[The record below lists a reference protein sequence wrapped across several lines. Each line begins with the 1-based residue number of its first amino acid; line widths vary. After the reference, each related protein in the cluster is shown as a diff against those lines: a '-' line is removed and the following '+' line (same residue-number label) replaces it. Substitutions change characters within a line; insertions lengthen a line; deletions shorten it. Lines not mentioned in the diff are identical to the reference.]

1 MSQSLA
7 PSTIMAQSDGYI
19 NAYIYNSVAF
29 DTQNGAVIDL
39 FYLTEDGKRN
49 VLRLYNFDLWFLVC
63 KFPGLSDNEFK
74 DWMRKR
80 VPSNVNLRFRSDL
93 RDNSTFMFDI
103 PLLYAEISGSSPKV
117 LKQTHKSLVSAARS
131 YYRTLVI
138 DELDPWDRVLYDN
151 MEDPFR
157 YTNYVMDSDNVKYF
171 LSTTYKIPCI
181 GGVRILKSAMED
193 TYMYSGET
201 PALHVKFAKI
211 ESLNVNP
218 KRMTDQAP
226 NANIKTFIEFDQN
239 VNFMHH
245 LTLMTY
251 DLETYNQRTDISE
264 KEKIIMTVGIG
275 FFNILSQTPTYKAC
289 LSVKPFT
296 EDDLSELSDR
306 IAYCYPGNDTL
317 DDYCR
322 THNISEETAKK
333 IRSNLPTPAKL
344 AKYIRYIVFGE
355 MASPTN
361 ANNGS
366 DNTADQSIDYTD
378 YMVFSDERSM
388 LMQFMRTIVQKKPDY
403 FGGFNNY
410 GYDDPYVWNRLAIYN
425 LQATFLAQLFSVYDT
440 RIIVNDEARDHP
452 LLTRSTLPRFE
463 KFQIKIDSMAYPNNE
478 TFKGNSMVSVD
489 VYKIMLSSN
498 AKLYTQLGK
507 GTLKS
512 MLQTNTVKNPYNG
525 AELDKYDLD
534 YVVMF
539 RNWDANRKIYEINHY
554 CMYDAVTCGVL
565 LIKTAQI
572 IDKIE
577 MSTLTNTSVSDSYYR
592 AVTSRILAIT
602 NEYAHKYGF
611 AMMDRPVDQRPAK
624 DKEDSEDDD
633 SD

>member
-1 MSQSLA
+1 MSSQNE
-7 PSTIMAQSDGYI
+7 YV

-39 FYLTEDGKRN
+39 FYLTEDGKRH

-63 KFPGLSDNEFK
+63 RFPGQTEDEFK

-80 VPSNVNLRFRSDL
+80 VPSNVTLRFRNDL

-103 PLLYAEISGSSPKV
+103 PLLYAEISGTSPKV
-117 LKQTHKSLVSAARS
+117 LKQVHKQLISAARS
-131 YYRTLVI
+131 YYRSLSI
-138 DELDPWDRVLYDN
+138 DNLESWDRVLYDN

-157 YTNYVMDSDNVKYF
+157 YTNYVLDSDNIKYF

-181 GGVRILKSAMED
+181 GGVRLLKSSMED
-193 TYMYSGET
+193 TYMYSRET
-201 PALHVKFAKI
+201 PALHVKYTSI
-211 ESLNVNP
+211 RSLNVNP
-218 KRMTDQAP
+218 KRESGQVP
-226 NANIKTFIEFDQN
+226 NVDIKTFIEFDQN
-239 VNFMHH
+239 INFMHH

-251 DLETYNQRTDISE
+251 DLETYSQRTDIPE
-264 KEKIIMTVGIG
+264 KDKIIMNIGIAC
-275 FFNILSQTPTYKAC
+275 FNILSQLPIYKAC
-289 LSVKPFT
+289 LCVKQFT
-296 EDDLSELSDR
+296 EEDLTELSER
-306 IAYCYPGNDTL
+306 IAYCYPEKDTL
-317 DDYCR
+317 DEYAK
-322 THNISEETAKK
+322 TYNIDEESVKR
-333 IRSNLPTPAKL
+333 IRSNLPIPAKNC
-344 AKYIRYIVFGE
+344 KYIRYIVFDE
-355 MASPTN
+355 MNTQSHESHNTS
-361 ANNGS
+361 S
-366 DNTADQSIDYTD
+366 DDSDKQTSSIELDYTD
-378 YMVFSDERSM
+378 YIIFPDERSM
-388 LMQFMRTIVQKKPDY
+388 LMQFMRTIIQKKPDY

-410 GYDDPYVWNRLAIYN
+410 GYDDPYVWNRLALYN

-440 RIIVNDEARDHP
+440 RIVVNDEARDHP

-478 TFKGNSMVSVD
+478 TFKGNSIVSVD
-489 VYKIMLSSN
+489 VYKIMLASN

-507 GTLKS
+507 GNLKS

-525 AELDKYDLD
+525 SELDKYDLD
-534 YVVMF
+534 YVTMF
-539 RNWDANRKIYEINHY
+539 RNWDADRKIYEINHY

-624 DKEDSEDDD
+624 DKDDSDDD